1 MEVAQEYRGNPQ
13 WDSSFAPSP
22 DPWGSTASP
31 TPAKHFPRHNPQPR
45 PTSSVH
51 LPDPMG
57 RIERNDAPGTWHH
70 VMNRAIARRT
80 ALENRSD
87 FRYFCS
93 LLAREVRRGEIEIH
107 AYCLMSTH
115 FHLLVRSPMGRLSE
129 AMKRIQNRYVR
140 RFNRTRRRDGPLFR
154 GRFRSKVVG
163 DEDYHLVLL
172 RYIDFNPVSAGLASL
187 PSDYPY
193 GSAAAYGRNRGPT
206 WLCRDWVESYLRNRL
221 GRPRYDPSDYRS
233 VFGLPLSES
242 MTALTEKQLGWRSGA
257 LQSFDDVV
265 AGSPMRTQDW
275 MLRKALLADGT
286 QPGVPAADANSLLV
300 EARAA
305 QQREPSW
312 TVRATSKTADGWP
325 IVLSALLKDLCG
337 LTTDQVAGI
346 TQASTGTVSRRLAA
360 HRVLLGSDAEYLSRA
375 GDLAHRAIQATG
387 WGNAESG

>member
-1 MEVAQEYRGNPQ
+1 MRAASGRNNSAPEVTTNIVRNWGFANSLGSRDLWKSLKNTEPGNPH

-193 GSAAAYGRNRGPT
+193 GSAAAYGRNRGP
-206 WLCRDWVESYLRNRL
+206 
-221 GRPRYDPSDYRS
+221 
-233 VFGLPLSES
+233 
-242 MTALTEKQLGWRSGA
+242 
-257 LQSFDDVV
+257 DDVV